1 MALIES
7 QKVGGVL
14 TIVNNNP
21 SARNAISPEF
31 YQGFAEA
38 VAEASFDD
46 TVRAIVLT
54 GAGSFFCSGGNVNGL
69 KERSESHIDV
79 RRASITKLHG
89 MIRSMRACR
98 KPIIAA
104 VEGGAAG
111 AGVALALACDMV
123 VAARGAYLSIAYVK
137 IGLTPDG
144 GTTGLLGHMIPRQL
158 LAEMIMTG
166 DRIDVERFYAMGVVN
181 RIVEPGNALKQ
192 AEALA
197 AQLADGPANAISNG
211 KRLINL
217 APEATLE
224 VMFDQEAELIAEAL
238 GSPEGKEGI
247 SAFLEKRPTNFNDL

>member
-1 MALIES
+1 MALIERR
-7 QKVGGVL
+7 QDGGVL
-14 TIVNNNP
+14 TVINNNEA
-21 SARNAISPEF
+21 ARNAISPEF

-46 TVRAIVLT
+46 RVRAIVLT
-54 GAGSFFCSGGNVNGL
+54 GAGNFFCSGGNVNGL
-69 KERSESHIDV
+69 KERSESHINV
-79 RRASITKLHG
+79 RRASIAKLHG

-104 VEGGAAG
+104 IEGGAAG

-158 LAEMIMTG
+158 LAEMVMLG
-166 DRIDVERFYAMGVVN
+166 DRIDVERFHAMGVIN
-181 RIVEPGNALKQ
+181 RIVEPGAALQ
-192 AEALA
+192 EAQALA
-197 AQLADGPANAISNG
+197 ARLADGPANTIANG
-211 KRLINL
+211 KRLVDM
-217 APEATLE
+217 APESTLE

-238 GSPEGKEGI
+238 GSPEGREGI
-247 SAFLEKRPTNFNDL
+247 SAFLEKRAANFNKL